1 MIKCFFIDVKDISS
15 DVPISSFDKSKIERL
30 AEAILAND
38 GLIRPLILIAA
49 GVERYTVITG
59 DLEYYAA
66 VRAKEKDS
74 RKAEMVNAFVIPPH
88 SQPAAIDQLN
98 LLTGHQ
104 PAAIDR
110 LTLLARHQPATAP
123 ESKNISISIEQLT
136 AIISQQLQPLQQEL
150 IHVNRQLA
158 EQKQILGSISSQR
171 IEPVDLKPQ
180 PIDLP
185 VEKPLITNLTTPESI
200 EPVTE
205 PQEAVPELTTA
216 KKPGKQTEPKPPAKA
231 KTTKKDKNESADKV
245 ESPIVSTKAVTT
257 KKTPASAKSKPGL
270 DPTIDPTKAASTL
283 NLLNTLSQADLQFRM
298 GKSGLPA
305 GTVKFVSSIIDKRN
319 TQPGNQFASWE
330 IITSEVSGLKAATA
344 KTIINKLK

>member
-15 DVPISSFDKSKIERL
+15 DIPISSFDKSKIEQL
-30 AEAILAND
+30 ADAILAND
-38 GLIRPLILIAA
+38 GLIRPLILTAA

-88 SQPAAIDQLN
+88 SQQSAIDQLT
-98 LLTGHQ
+98 LLSGYQ
-104 PAAIDR
+104 PAI
-110 LTLLARHQPATAP
+110 AP

-136 AIISQQLQPLQQEL
+136 KIISQQLQPLQQEL
-150 IHVNRQLA
+150 LHVNRQLA
-158 EQKQILGSISSQR
+158 EQKQMIGSISSQR

-185 VEKPLITNLTTPESI
+185 VETPLITNLTTPESI

-205 PQEAVPELTTA
+205 SQEAIPESTIA
-216 KKPGKQTEPKPPAKA
+216 KKPGKQTETKPPAKT
-231 KTTKKDKNESADKV
+231 KTTKKDKNELADKF
-245 ESPIVSTKAVTT
+245 ETPPVSTKTTTT
-257 KKTPASAKSKPGL
+257 KKPPASAKSKPGL
-270 DPTIDPTKAASTL
+270 DPTIDPNKAANTL
-283 NLLNTLSQADLQFRM
+283 NLINTLSPADLQFRM
-298 GKSGLPA
+298 ERSNLPA
-305 GTVKFVSSIIDKRN
+305 GTVKFVSSIIEKRN
-319 TQPGNQFASWE
+319 VQPGNQFASWE
-330 IITSEVSGLKAATA
+330 TIMSEVSGVKAATA